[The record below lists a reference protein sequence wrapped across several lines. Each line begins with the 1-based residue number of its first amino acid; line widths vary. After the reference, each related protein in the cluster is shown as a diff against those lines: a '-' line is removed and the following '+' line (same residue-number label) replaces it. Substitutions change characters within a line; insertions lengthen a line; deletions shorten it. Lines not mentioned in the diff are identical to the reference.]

1 MLCTSRLN
9 LAECATR
16 PDRSMPCNGAVT
28 EIIHQLAE
36 SLGKAIDAKD
46 TYTLAHSEE
55 VAVISQT
62 LALSMGLG
70 HQMADLI
77 HVAGHLHDLGKI
89 GVPDEIL
96 AKTSP
101 LTPKEW
107 LEIRKHPDI
116 GADILA
122 PIACLRECGIVDM
135 VRAHHERFDG
145 SGYPKGLTGGQI
157 PLGARIITVADSLSA
172 MLQSRPYRTAKSFD
186 EACREIARGMGSQ
199 FDPKVVAAF
208 ARVKDRVRDLV
219 AMLRIE

>member
-1 MLCTSRLN
+1 MLCNSRLN
-9 LAECATR
+9 LAECAHR
-16 PDRSMPCNGAVT
+16 QDRAMPCNSAVT

-62 LALSMGLG
+62 LTLSMGLG

-89 GVPDEIL
+89 GVPDDIL
-96 AKTSP
+96 AKTSA

-107 LEIRKHPDI
+107 LAIRKHPDI

-135 VRAHHERFDG
+135 VRAHHEHFDG
-145 SGYPKGLTGGQI
+145 SGYPQGLAGAHI
-157 PLGARIITVADSLSA
+157 PLGARIIAVADSLSA
-172 MLQSRPYRTAKSFD
+172 MLQSRPYRAAKTFD

-199 FDPKVVAAF
+199 FDPKVVEAF

-219 AMLRIE
+219 AMLRID

>member
-1 MLCTSRLN
+1 MLCHSSLN
-9 LAECATR
+9 LAASAFRHEKLA
-16 PDRSMPCNGAVT
+16 PCHTAVT
-28 EIIHQLAE
+28 EIVHQLAE

-62 LALSMGLG
+62 LALAMGLG
-70 HQMADLI
+70 HQAADII

-89 GVPDEIL
+89 GVPDDIL
-96 AKTSP
+96 GKTSA
-101 LTPKEW
+101 LTPEEW
-107 LEIRKHPDI
+107 LAIRKHPDI

-145 SGYPKGLTGGQI
+145 SGYPQDLKGSQI
-157 PLGARIITVADSLSA
+157 PLGGRIISVADSLSA
-172 MLQSRPYRTAKSFD
+172 MLQSRPYRKAKTFD
-186 EACREIARGMGSQ
+186 QACLEIVRGAGSQ
-199 FDPKVVAAF
+199 FDPEVVKAALKV
-208 ARVKDRVRDLV
+208 RDRLRDLV

>member
-1 MLCTSRLN
+1 MLCNSRLN
-9 LAECATR
+9 LAECAHRQTR
-16 PDRSMPCNGAVT
+16 AVPCNSAVT

-62 LALSMGLG
+62 LALSMGLD

-96 AKTSP
+96 AKAST

-107 LEIRKHPDI
+107 LAIRKHPDL

-122 PIACLRECGIVDM
+122 PIACLRDCGIVDM
-135 VRAHHERFDG
+135 VRAHHEHFDG
-145 SGYPKGLTGGQI
+145 SGYPQGLAGGHI
-157 PLGARIITVADSLSA
+157 PLGARIIAVADSLSA
-172 MLQSRPYRTAKSFD
+172 MLQSRPYRAAKSFD
-186 EACREIARGMGSQ
+186 EACREIARGKGCQ
-199 FDPKVVAAF
+199 FDPNVVEAF

>member
-1 MLCTSRLN
+1 MLCHSSLN
-9 LAECATR
+9 LAASALRHEKLA
-16 PDRSMPCNGAVT
+16 PCHTAVT
-28 EIIHQLAE
+28 EIVHQLAE

-62 LALSMGLG
+62 LALAMGLG
-70 HQMADLI
+70 HQAADII

-89 GVPDEIL
+89 GVPDDIL
-96 AKTSP
+96 GKTSA
-101 LTPKEW
+101 LTPEEW
-107 LEIRKHPDI
+107 LAIRKHPDI

-145 SGYPKGLTGGQI
+145 SGYPQGLKGSQI
-157 PLGARIITVADSLSA
+157 PLGGRIISVADSLSA
-172 MLQSRPYRTAKSFD
+172 MLQSRPYRKAKTFD
-186 EACREIARGMGSQ
+186 QACLEIVRGAGSQ
-199 FDPKVVAAF
+199 FDPEVVKAALKV
-208 ARVKDRVRDLV
+208 RDRLRDLV

>member
-1 MLCTSRLN
+1 
-9 LAECATR
+9 
-16 PDRSMPCNGAVT
+16 
-28 EIIHQLAE
+28 
-36 SLGKAIDAKD
+36 
-46 TYTLAHSEE
+46 
-55 VAVISQT
+55 
-62 LALSMGLG
+62 MGLG

-186 EACREIARGMGSQ
+186 EACREIARGVGSQ

>member
-1 MLCTSRLN
+1 MLCETRLN
-9 LAECATR
+9 LVDNAHRQEH
-16 PDRSMPCNGAVT
+16 PVPCHSAVT

-96 AKTSP
+96 AKTST

-107 LEIRKHPDI
+107 LAIRKHPDI

-135 VRAHHERFDG
+135 VRAHHERYDG
-145 SGYPKGLTGGQI
+145 SGYPQGLAGGHI
-157 PLGARIITVADSLSA
+157 PLGARIIAVADSLSA
-172 MLQSRPYRTAKSFD
+172 MLQSRPYRAAKSFD
-186 EACREIARGMGSQ
+186 EACREIAQGTGSQ

-208 ARVKDRVRDLV
+208 ARVTDRLRDLV

>member
-1 MLCTSRLN
+1 MLCNSRLN
-9 LAECATR
+9 LAECAHR

-70 HQMADLI
+70 HQMADII

-89 GVPDEIL
+89 GVADEIL
-96 AKTSP
+96 ANTTP
-101 LTPKEW
+101 LTSDEW
-107 LEIRKHPDI
+107 LAIRKHPDI

-145 SGYPKGLTGGQI
+145 SGYPQGLAGGQI
-157 PLGARIITVADSLSA
+157 PLGARIIAVADSLSA
-172 MLQSRPYRTAKSFD
+172 MLQSRPYRAAKSFD

>member
-1 MLCTSRLN
+1 MLCKSRLN
-9 LAECATR
+9 LTGCAHR
-16 PDRSMPCNGAVT
+16 PDRSLPCNGVVT

-96 AKTSP
+96 AKTSS

-107 LEIRKHPDI
+107 LAIRKHPDI

-145 SGYPKGLTGGQI
+145 SGYPQGLAGGQI

>member
-1 MLCTSRLN
+1 MLCHSRLN
-9 LAECATR
+9 LAENATR
-16 PDRSMPCNGAVT
+16 HEKLVPCSSAVT

-55 VAVISQT
+55 VAIISQA
-62 LALSMGLG
+62 LALAMGLG
-70 HQMADLI
+70 HQADDII

-89 GVPDEIL
+89 GVPDDIL
-96 AKTSP
+96 AKTSA

-107 LEIRKHPDI
+107 LAIRKHPDM

-122 PIACLRECGIVDM
+122 PIACLRDCGIVDM

-145 SGYPKGLTGGQI
+145 NGYPQGLKGGHI

-172 MLQSRPYRTAKSFD
+172 MLQSRPYRQAKTFD
-186 EACREIARGMGSQ
+186 EACREIIKGTSSQ
-199 FDPKVVAAF
+199 FDPDVVKAF
-208 ARVKDRVRDLV
+208 MSIRDRLRDLV
-219 AMLRIE
+219 AMLRAD

>member
-1 MLCTSRLN
+1 MLCNSRLN
-9 LAECATR
+9 LAECALR
-16 PDRSMPCNGAVT
+16 QDRAMPCNSAVT

-62 LALSMGLG
+62 LTLSMGLG
-70 HQMADLI
+70 HQMADII

-96 AKTSP
+96 SKTSP

-107 LEIRKHPDI
+107 LAIRKHPDI

-122 PIACLRECGIVDM
+122 PIAWYSRECGIVDM

-145 SGYPKGLTGGQI
+145 SGYPQGLAGGQI
-157 PLGARIITVADSLSA
+157 PLGARIIAVADSLSLCCSHA
-172 MLQSRPYRTAKSFD
+172 PTALQKHLMKPAAK
-186 EACREIARGMGSQ
+186 
-199 FDPKVVAAF
+199 
-208 ARVKDRVRDLV
+208 
-219 AMLRIE
+219 